1 MENIND
7 KLTINRDI
15 HEVYGFLILGSQ
27 KYLLG
32 TFSKGKKEINFKS
45 DFNFNSILYKGRRR
59 GATANRFRRIREERT
74 RQIFKIIDENMKK
87 FFIKNN
93 LLNISGLII
102 GGNMNVIK
110 KYLSYKRNNELAKE
124 YLYTLIETIYEGEL
138 GFEEAI
144 KLSMLE
150 N

>member
-7 KLTINRDI
+7 KLTINPDI
-15 HEVYGFLILGSQ
+15 YKVYGFLILSSQ
-27 KYLLG
+27 KYLFG
-32 TFSKGKKEINFKS
+32 TFSKGKKEIIFKS
-45 DFNFNSILYKGRRR
+45 DINLIIGYKGK
-59 GATANRFRRIREERT
+59 GGSSAIRFKRIREERNN
-74 RQIFKIIDENMKK
+74 QIFKIIDENMKK

-102 GGNMNVIK
+102 GGNMKVIK
-110 KYLSYKRNNELAKE
+110 KYLSYERNNELIKE
-124 YLYTLIETIYEGEL
+124 YLYTLIETINDGEL

-144 KLSMLE
+144 KLFILE